1 MKTDEKRTANTAVK
15 SCGGTT
21 SPSGSILPQAQPCP
35 KCGQEY
41 TGAPA
46 LSRFDNETFVC
57 PDCGT
62 REALEFIGIGKAE
75 QDEILKIIH
84 KHFGAE

>member
-1 MKTDEKRTANTAVK
+1 MKTAEKRMA
-15 SCGGTT
+15 
-21 SPSGSILPQAQPCP
+21 ICP

-41 TGAPA
+41 KGVPA

-75 QDEILKIIH
+75 QDEILAIIH
-84 KHFGAE
+84 KNFGAE